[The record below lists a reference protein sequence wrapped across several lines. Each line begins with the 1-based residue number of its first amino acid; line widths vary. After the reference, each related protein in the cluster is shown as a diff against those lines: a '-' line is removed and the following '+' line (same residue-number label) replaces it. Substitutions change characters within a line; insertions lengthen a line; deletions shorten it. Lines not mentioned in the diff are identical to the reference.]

1 MIFIE
6 IPAFIWKGI
15 HSINGVP
22 EERIWIVR
30 LKEIIIRKEVLQLPF
45 FSFMNLAVSQ
55 ISL

>member
-45 FSFMNLAVSQ
+45 LALCIWAVSQ
-55 ISL
+55 VSL

>member
-1 MIFIE
+1 MIFIV
-6 IPAFIWKGI
+6 IPAFIRKGI

-45 FSFMNLAVSQ
+45 LA
-55 ISL
+55 L

>member
-6 IPAFIWKGI
+6 IPAFIRKEI